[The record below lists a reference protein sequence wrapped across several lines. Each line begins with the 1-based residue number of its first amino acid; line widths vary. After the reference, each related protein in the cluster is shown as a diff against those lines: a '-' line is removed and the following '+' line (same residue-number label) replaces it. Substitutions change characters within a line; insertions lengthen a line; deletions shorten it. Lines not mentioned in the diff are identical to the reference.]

1 MAFGWGIISAGAHP
15 NNNIAPAISSVD
27 SEDLVAIYSRDQGR
41 AEAFAE
47 KHGAKAA
54 YDDLDRML
62 ADPRID
68 AVFVAAPNSL
78 HAQHGLRAAAAG
90 KHVMMEKPMTT
101 TLEDAVSLVQ
111 GCRDAGVRLGMA
123 FMMRHHPGHVLASKI
138 FKQGTLGKI
147 NLAHVQGGP
156 GTRGQ
161 GPPPPRTGLQAWWED
176 PDQIGGASVMMGIG
190 VHLADLLR
198 FVLGQEVVEVSA
210 MSDGQTDQR
219 PLEQLTTLLLRF
231 DGGTIATLT
240 CGRIIPDNRN
250 DLVLYGI
257 DGRLATQRTVSANVQ
272 GKVEVVSDTLNQT
285 EVYTEGRLGNFSG
298 QLVEF
303 HQAVEAGRDPSASG
317 IDGLRVV
324 EITLAM
330 IESARHGRTVKIQH
344 QQV

>member
-15 NNNIAPAISSVD
+15 NNNIAPAISSVN
-27 SEDLVAIYSRDQGR
+27 SEDLVAVYSRNQGR

-54 YDDLDRML
+54 YDDLDLLL
-62 ADPRID
+62 ADSRVD
-68 AVFVAAPNSL
+68 AVFVASPNSL
-78 HAQHGLRAAAAG
+78 HAQHGLKAAAAG

-101 TLEDAVSLVQ
+101 TLEDAVSLVR
-111 GCRDAGVRLGMA
+111 GCRDYGIRLGMA

-138 FKQGTLGKI
+138 VKEGSLGKI
-147 NLAHVQGGP
+147 NLAQVQAGP
-156 GTRGQ
+156 GVRGQ

-176 PDQIGGASVMMGIG
+176 PEQIGGASVMMGIG

-198 FVLGQEVVEVSA
+198 FVLGQEVTEVSA
-210 MSDGQTDQR
+210 MSDGQTNEQ
-219 PLEQLTTLLLRF
+219 PLEHMTTLLLRF
-231 DGGTIATLT
+231 EGGTIATLT
-240 CGRIIPDNRN
+240 CGRMIPDNRN
-250 DLVLYGI
+250 DLVLYGVN
-257 DGRLATQRTVSANVQ
+257 GRLATQRTVGAPLQ
-272 GKVEVVSDTLNQT
+272 GKVEVVSETLNQT
-285 EVYTEGRLGNFSG
+285 EVYTQGRFGNFSG

-330 IESARHGRTVKIQH
+330 IESARHGRTVKVQH
-344 QQV
+344 QKV